1 MINYEHTLI
10 KSKRIKMSQINEGD
24 TVSIKFTSGEEIIAR
39 FIYDDGAVVNIQR
52 PMALVNLA
60 NGIGLGPFMFTVPK
74 FSELPINK
82 NLVLTMVKTE
92 VEFAKKYAEGTTGLK
107 LS

>member
-1 MINYEHTLI
+1 MPA
-10 KSKRIKMSQINEGD
+10 INEGD

-39 FIYDDGAVVNIQR
+39 FVSDDGAVVNIQR

-60 NGIGLGPFMFTVPK
+60 SGIGLGPFKFTVPK

-82 NLVLTMVKTE
+82 NLVLAMVKTE
-92 VEFAKKYAEGTTGLK
+92 IEFSKKYAEGTTGLK

>member
-1 MINYEHTLI
+1 MPA
-10 KSKRIKMSQINEGD
+10 INEGD
-24 TVSIKFTSGEEIIAR
+24 TISIKFTSGEEIIAR
-39 FIYDDGAVVNIQR
+39 FVSDDGAVVNIQR

-60 NGIGLGPFMFTVPK
+60 SGIGLGPFMFTVPK

-82 NLVLTMVKTE
+82 SLVLTMAKTE

-107 LS
+107 FTTK